1 MKPLRIAF
9 IMLALLAIPVV
20 GCERRRDPTVIL
32 PDQPTAAA
40 EAARIEAYN
49 QQYEQSVRGPAEE

>member
-1 MKPLRIAF
+1 MKPLLMVLI
-9 IMLALLAIPVV
+9 LLGLLAIPVV
-20 GCERRRDPTVIL
+20 GCERRRDPTVVL

-49 QQYEQSVRGPAEE
+49 QQYEQSMRGPAEE